1 MKIGAS
7 GPKKAL
13 LTAMAFWVLSLGGPS
28 AGTELAVLRGL
39 DTVFVVVEDLP
50 PRAVELGLS
59 ADEIKDQTAACLKQ
73 AGLSVPTFSYE
84 DGYLY
89 IRVPVV
95 MEAFSVE
102 VSLREAVSLKRA
114 GRKAVRAATW
124 MKSVTG
130 VHRDDGRVIKAAL
143 QEIID
148 GFIAG
153 YRAST
158 PAGKKPD
165 RRTSLSPN

>member
-1 MKIGAS
+1 MKIAG
-7 GPKKAL
+7 GPTRVL
-13 LTAMAFWVLSLGGPS
+13 FTAMALWSLGLGGQS
-28 AGTELAVLRGL
+28 ARTDFPVLRGF
-39 DTVFVVVEDLP
+39 DTLFVVVEDLP
-50 PRAVELGLS
+50 RRAIELGLS
-59 ADEIKDQTAACLKQ
+59 VDEIKDQMAAHLKQ

-84 DGYLY
+84 DAYLY

-102 VSLREAVSLKRA
+102 VSLREVVALKRS

-130 VHRDDGRVIKAAL
+130 VHRDDGRMIKAAL

-148 GFIAG
+148 GFIAE
-153 YRAST
+153 YRASST
-158 PAGKKPD
+158 DRKKTA
-165 RRTSLSPN
+165 R

>member
-7 GPKKAL
+7 GPTRAL
-13 LTAMAFWVLSLGGPS
+13 FTAMALWGLSLGGPS
-28 AGTELAVLRGL
+28 ARTELPLLRGL
-39 DTVFVVVEDLP
+39 DTLFVAVEDLP

-59 ADEIKDQTAACLKQ
+59 VDEIKDQTAARLKQ
-73 AGLSVPTFSYE
+73 AGLSVPAFSYE
-84 DGYLY
+84 DAYLY

-102 VSLREAVSLKRA
+102 VSLREDVSLKRA

-130 VHRDDGRVIKAAL
+130 VHREDGRVIKAAL

-148 GFIAG
+148 GFIAD
-153 YRAST
+153 YRASS
-158 PAGKKPD
+158 PAGKKPA
-165 RRTSLSPN
+165 R